1 MSKVV
6 YEIVE
11 HDGGFAYRVGDV
23 FSETFPTYQAAHAAA
38 ERAAQRQQVAGQDE
52 QIQYQDAQ
60 GNWHEEF
67 AAGDRRP
74 EAEVDD
80 SPPDEGE
87 ADEGFDRPLEED
99 VVADSDRDPVHPN
112 RSRPD

>member
-1 MSKVV
+1 MSKVI

-11 HDGGFAYRVGDV
+11 HNGGFAYKVGDV
-23 FSETFPTYQAAHAAA
+23 FSETFATHEAAHEAA
-38 ERAAQRQQVAGQDE
+38 ERAAQRQQVAGRDE
-52 QIQYQDAQ
+52 QIQYQDEQ

-80 SPPDEGE
+80 PLPEDEESRDRFGE
-87 ADEGFDRPLEED
+87 PLEED
-99 VVADSDRDPVHPN
+99 EVPSLDRAPIDLHP
-112 RSRPD
+112 SRPR